1 MFLIGMSAGINTSP
15 ASLCHPK
22 DLHSLLISS
31 RKVLQLLK
39 LPFLTVFSF
48 QIFNMF
54 SNIVRTLR
62 KSPAVLQ
69 NSRSLAGLPKFDEFS
84 KIGMK
89 QLWPA
94 IAVLIGNP
102 LNFHVIHT
110 KKMFYLGIYG
120 ACFTVNPF
128 ATMSMEP
135 NKWKKQ

>member
-22 DLHSLLISS
+22 DFHSLLISS
-31 RKVLQLLK
+31 RNFLLK
-39 LPFLTVFSF
+39 SKYLNLTFFSF

-62 KSPAVLQ
+62 KSPVGLQ

-94 IAVLIGNP
+94 IAVIIGTP
-102 LNFHVIHT
+102 LNFLVTLAKHVLFRTLWRVYH
-110 KKMFYLGIYG
+110 
-120 ACFTVNPF
+120 
-128 ATMSMEP
+128 S
-135 NKWKKQ
+135 